1 MGLNLRKLKII
12 RNRKTNQLLVALPRK
27 QLKLRKRLNPKSMN
41 VDNVDFE
48 FE

>member
-1 MGLNLRKLKII
+1 MGLNLRNLRII
-12 RNRKTNQLLVALPRK
+12 RNKKTNQLLVALPRK
-27 QLKLRKRLNPKSMN
+27 RLRLKNKLNPKSMN